1 MKSVPRLFPVLLALA
16 CLGMAKKPS
25 VSVRFYAEAHERDGE
40 AFSKPITL
48 HNPEREAFIEK
59 VPSISERSIKAMYPF
74 QVLDGSWG
82 ACFKLDVKGRID
94 LEVLSTERK
103 GSSMVIFVVTPK
115 GIHQVVDVLIDKKV
129 RDGVITIPR
138 GLTELEI
145 KALKKEYGAMTAE
158 GFAALMK
165 ADPVMGSERR

>member
-1 MKSVPRLFPVLLALA
+1 MKSVPRLFLLLLALA

-25 VSVRFYAEAHERDGE
+25 VTVRFYAEANARDGE

-48 HNPEREAFIEK
+48 HNPEREAYIEK

-82 ACFKLDVKGRID
+82 ACFKLDNDGRLH

-115 GIHQVVDVLIDKKV
+115 GVHQVVDVIIDRKV

-145 KALKKEYGAMTAE
+145 AALKKEYGALTAE

-165 ADPVMGSERR
+165 ADPVMGSDRR

>member
-1 MKSVPRLFPVLLALA
+1 MKSALRLFPIVLALA
-16 CLGMAKKPS
+16 GLGMAKKPS
-25 VSVRFYAEAHERDGE
+25 VTVRFYAEANARDTD

-48 HNPEREAFIEK
+48 HNPEREAYIER
-59 VPSISERSIKAMYPF
+59 VPSISEQSIKAMYPF
-74 QVLDGSWG
+74 QVTDGSWG
-82 ACFKLDVKGRID
+82 ACFKLDNKGRID

-115 GIHQVVDVLIDKKV
+115 GIHQVVDVVIDRKV

-145 KALKKEYGAMTAE
+145 AALKKEYGAMTAE

-165 ADPVMGSERR
+165 ADPVMGQERR

>member
-1 MKSVPRLFPVLLALA
+1 MKSVLRFLPVVLALA
-16 CLGMAKKPS
+16 GLGMSKKAA
-25 VSVRFYAEAHERDGE
+25 VSVRFYAEANARDGE

-48 HNPEREAFIEK
+48 HNPEREAYIEK

-74 QVLDGSWG
+74 QVTDGSWG
-82 ACFKLDVKGRID
+82 ACFKLDNKGRID

-115 GIHQVVDVLIDKKV
+115 GIHQVVDVVIDRKV

-145 KALKKEYGAMTAE
+145 AALKKEYGAMTAQS
-158 GFAALMK
+158 FAALMK
-165 ADPVMGSERR
+165 ADPVMGQERR

>member
-1 MKSVPRLFPVLLALA
+1 MKSALRLFSIVLALA
-16 CLGMAKKPS
+16 GLGMAKKPS
-25 VSVRFYAEAHERDGE
+25 VTVRFYVEANARDTE

-48 HNPEREAFIEK
+48 HNPEREAYIEK

-82 ACFKLDVKGRID
+82 ACFKLDNKGRID

-115 GIHQVVDVLIDKKV
+115 GIHQVVDVVIDRKV

-138 GLTELEI
+138 GLTELESA
-145 KALKKEYGAMTAE
+145 ALKKEYGAMTAQ

-165 ADPVMGSERR
+165 ADPVMGQERR

>member
-1 MKSVPRLFPVLLALA
+1 MKSALRLFPVLLALA
-16 CLGMAKKPS
+16 GLGMAKKPS
-25 VSVRFYAEAHERDGE
+25 VTVRFYAEANARDTE

-48 HNPEREAFIEK
+48 HNPEREAYIEK

-82 ACFKLDVKGRID
+82 ACFKLDNKGRID

-115 GIHQVVDVLIDKKV
+115 GIHQVVDVVIDRKV

-145 KALKKEYGAMTAE
+145 AALKKEYGAMTAQ

-165 ADPVMGSERR
+165 ADPVMGQERR

>member
-1 MKSVPRLFPVLLALA
+1 MKSAPRLFPVLLALA
-16 CLGMAKKPS
+16 CLAMAKKPS
-25 VSVRFYAEAHERDGE
+25 VTVRFYAEANARDGE
-40 AFSKPITL
+40 PFSKPITL
-48 HNPEREAFIEK
+48 HYPERQAYIER
-59 VPSISERSIKAMYPF
+59 VPSISEQSIKAMYPF

-82 ACFKLDVKGRID
+82 AAFKLDNKGRID

-115 GIHQVVDVLIDKKV
+115 GIHQVVDVLIDRKV
-129 RDGVITIPR
+129 RDGVIIIPR

-145 KALKKEYGAMTAE
+145 TALKKEYGAMTAE

-165 ADPVMGSERR
+165 ADPVMGQERR